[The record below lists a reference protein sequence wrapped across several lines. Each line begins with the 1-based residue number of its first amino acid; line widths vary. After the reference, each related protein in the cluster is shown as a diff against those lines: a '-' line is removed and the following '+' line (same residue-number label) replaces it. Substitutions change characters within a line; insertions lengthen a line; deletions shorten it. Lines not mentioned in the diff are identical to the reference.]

1 MVLRIYDGTTN
12 AVSSDLTLS
21 NLVGSETLALSGTG
35 TITSANVG
43 NNKSVSLNTLEIN
56 NDTGVASN
64 YTLNGVHINSPFLR
78 DQLVCLEVGSY
89 NGSTTVN
96 SSDLSV
102 FNNLVSGETLDI
114 TGSGTVSSANV
125 GLSKS
130 VTIGSLSLSNGTGSS
145 ANYTLGS
152 ATLDITQK
160 SLTISGSKVYDG
172 TNVIQGSNFSTFSG
186 IVSGETLSMT
196 GSGTVASGNIGNDKT
211 VTNTSLPTFRRKWI
225 SI

>member
-1 MVLRIYDGTTN
+1 ME
-12 AVSSDLTLS
+12 AH
-21 NLVGSETLALSGTG
+21 
-35 TITSANVG
+35 TS
-43 NNKSVSLNTLEIN
+43 SVSQRSISMS
-56 NDTGVASN
+56 GS
-64 YTLNGVHINSPFLR
+64 R
-78 DQLVCLEVGSY
+78 SY

-186 IVSGETLSMT
+186 IVSGETL
-196 GSGTVASGNIGNDKT
+196 
-211 VTNTSLPTFRRKWI
+211 
-225 SI
+225 